1 MASGQIDLFDFIFVC
16 LCSLC
21 GSKTYFVEFGLK
33 FFFSTLK
40 KVFNNLK
47 KVEGLLRLEKA

>member
-1 MASGQIDLFDFIFVC
+1 MSEIDLFDFIFVC

-33 FFFSTLK
+33 FFS
-40 KVFNNLK
+40 
-47 KVEGLLRLEKA
+47 AP